1 MIPSVGKAC
10 GAGARPAWG
19 TLREGPVATPL
30 QSDPEAG
37 LRWLHLTDEATKAQ
51 RGDRMPPSVLQSQ
64 TEGKRHVQERED
76 VRPCPTVPSEIH
88 GSPGV
93 VPQALEARMM
103 NLPSHR
109 FWEVPS
115 RHLGGKSGTFRPCEM
130 FLLGLHEAPGPHP
143 RAWGFWVRPAHIC
156 QAGSLGPSPLAVGSK
171 AIAHSRSSLETV
183 HQLGKRDPKPPS

>member
-1 MIPSVGKAC
+1 MRQP
-10 GAGARPAWG
+10 RP
-19 TLREGPVATPL
+19 REGMGCPPVSSRAR
-30 QSDPEAG
+30 Q
-37 LRWLHLTDEATKAQ
+37 K
-51 RGDRMPPSVLQSQ
+51 DRDMSRREKTCVL
-64 TEGKRHVQERED
+64 V
-76 VRPCPTVPSEIH
+76 PTVPSEIH

-115 RHLGGKSGTFRPCEM
+115 RHLGGKSGTFHPCEM